1 MIGQT
6 SEKLSLLLQYFS
18 LIGIWFAI
26 PSVSLLLQ
34 KDSRWPVA
42 IILLTTI
49 MFFFWLAYILD
60 WHVLFPKTSDQALYE
75 KKMSRVPTHDSNL

>member
-42 IILLTTI
+42 VILLTTI
-49 MFFFWLAYILD
+49 MFLFWLAYIFD
-60 WHVLFPKTSDQALYE
+60 WHVLFPKTSDQVLYE
-75 KKMSRVPTHDSNL
+75 KKLSRVSTHDSNL

>member
-1 MIGQT
+1 MVGQT

-34 KDSRWPVA
+34 KDSRWPIA
-42 IILLTTI
+42 ILILI
-49 MFFFWLAYILD
+49 HNIIFVFVSIYIRLACII
-60 WHVLFPKTSDQALYE
+60 S
-75 KKMSRVPTHDSNL
+75 

>member
-1 MIGQT
+1 MSKT

-26 PSVSLLLQ
+26 PSVTLLLQ

-42 IILLTTI
+42 IISLTII
-49 MFFFWLAYILD
+49 MLFFWIAYILD
-60 WHVLFPKTSDQALYE
+60 WYILFPKTSDQVIYE
-75 KKMSRVPTHDSNL
+75 KQILSV